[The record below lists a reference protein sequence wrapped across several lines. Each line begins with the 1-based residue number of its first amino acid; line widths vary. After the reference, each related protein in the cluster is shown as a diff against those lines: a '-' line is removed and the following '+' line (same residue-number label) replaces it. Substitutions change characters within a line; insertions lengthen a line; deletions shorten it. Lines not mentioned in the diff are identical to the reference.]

1 MSLHGLAATST
12 PAYLSPDSAPRRP
25 VCEGSPEA
33 GRQVVRQTPQRN
45 ESQRQAWFGSWLLYC
60 LTLEQ
65 GKTLAVPGLVT
76 LGEAMP
82 KENEEIEGEIMYLT
96 EYLRMRG
103 VNANALTHAE
113 AELLNIDITAKG
125 WVERNAHVVVPEELA
140 NAVRNG
146 ARKAELRAL
155 AGSLLNHTLP
165 MDAPVPAPVKQLI
178 NPGHAHEAMDRCHVM
193 ISMLDSHLLNHP
205 YVESDAD
212 VRVAVESAIDSL
224 ARAYQLIGKDA
235 K

>member
-1 MSLHGLAATST
+1 
-12 PAYLSPDSAPRRP
+12 
-25 VCEGSPEA
+25 
-33 GRQVVRQTPQRN
+33 
-45 ESQRQAWFGSWLLYC
+45 
-60 LTLEQ
+60 
-65 GKTLAVPGLVT
+65 
-76 LGEAMP
+76 
-82 KENEEIEGEIMYLT
+82 MYLT

-103 VNANALTHAE
+103 VNANALTNAE

-165 MDAPVPAPVKQLI
+165 MDTIALVRKSIDSA
-178 NPGHAHEAMDRCHVM
+178 HAHEAMDRCHVM
-193 ISMLDSHLLNHP
+193 ISMLGSHLLNHP

>member
-1 MSLHGLAATST
+1 MSLHGLAATNT

-60 LTLEQ
+60 LTLGQ

-96 EYLRMRG
+96 EYLKMRG

-146 ARKAELRAL
+146 AKKAELRAL
-155 AGSLLNHTLP
+155 AGSMLNHTLP
-165 MDAPVPAPVKQLI
+165 MDAPAPVKQLI

>member
-1 MSLHGLAATST
+1 
-12 PAYLSPDSAPRRP
+12 
-25 VCEGSPEA
+25 
-33 GRQVVRQTPQRN
+33 
-45 ESQRQAWFGSWLLYC
+45 
-60 LTLEQ
+60 
-65 GKTLAVPGLVT
+65 
-76 LGEAMP
+76 
-82 KENEEIEGEIMYLT
+82 MYLT

-103 VNANALTHAE
+103 VNANALTNAE

-125 WVERNAHVVVPEELA
+125 WVALNAHVVVPEELA

-165 MDAPVPAPVKQLI
+165 MDAPAPVKQFI
-178 NPGHAHEAMDRCHVM
+178 NPGHAHEAMDRCHV
-193 ISMLDSHLLNHP
+193 LLCTLNDHLLQHP

-212 VRVAVESAIDSL
+212 VRREVEAANAALS
-224 ARAYQLIGKDA
+224 RAYQLIGGFPHKDA

>member
-1 MSLHGLAATST
+1 M
-12 PAYLSPDSAPRRP
+12 
-25 VCEGSPEA
+25 
-33 GRQVVRQTPQRN
+33 
-45 ESQRQAWFGSWLLYC
+45 
-60 LTLEQ
+60 
-65 GKTLAVPGLVT
+65 PGLVT

-82 KENEEIEGEIMYLT
+82 KENEEIEGEIMHLTKYLK
-96 EYLRMRG
+96 MRG
-103 VNANALTHAE
+103 VNTNALTHAE

-146 ARKAELRAL
+146 AKKAQLRAL
-155 AGSLLNHTLP
+155 AGSMLNHTLP
-165 MDAPVPAPVKQLI
+165 MDAPAPVKQLI

>member
-25 VCEGSPEA
+25 VCEESPEA
-33 GRQVVRQTPQRN
+33 ERQVVRQTPQRN

-60 LTLEQ
+60 LTLGQ

-96 EYLRMRG
+96 EYLKMRG

-113 AELLNIDITAKG
+113 AELLN
-125 WVERNAHVVVPEELA
+125 
-140 NAVRNG
+140 
-146 ARKAELRAL
+146 
-155 AGSLLNHTLP
+155 HTLP
-165 MDAPVPAPVKQLI
+165 MDAPAPVKQLI
-178 NPGHAHEAMDRCHVM
+178 NPGHAHEAMDRCHV
-193 ISMLDSHLLNHP
+193 LLCTLNDHLLQHP

-212 VRVAVESAIDSL
+212 VRREVEAASAALS
-224 ARAYQLIGKDA
+224 RAYQLIGGGNEA
-235 K
+235 R